1 MNNNWT
7 LIIIGLA
14 MSAISLTSCVLCC
27 RQATT
32 TPSYKSIVKHDS
44 SRDYQYEHYC
54 DSIYKVNPDYYHD
67 VLVETDSFQNYID
80 EHGEW
85 WNN

>member
-7 LIIIGLA
+7 PLILFTILSTICIISSIICCKPTA
-14 MSAISLTSCVLCC
+14 TSGKVI
-27 RQATT
+27 TT
-32 TPSYKSIVKHDS
+32 SNTT
-44 SRDYQYEHYC
+44 RDYQYEHYC
-54 DSIYKVNPDYYHD
+54 DSIYDTNPDYYHD
-67 VLVETDSFQNYID
+67 VLVETDSFQNYIE